1 MGDIIEI
8 YVGRYHARYP
18 YSKEA
23 IALAKQFLDVVA
35 PKQGEG

>member
-18 YSKEA
+18 YSKA
-23 IALAKQFLDVVA
+23 AVALAKQFLDVVA
-35 PKQGEG
+35 LKEVS